1 MDWTPGDEDDVDDN
15 VNDDDEDW
23 NFETLKSVN
32 ERQSENYKK
41 KNNEISTFISLL
53 NNSCIENIK

>member
-32 ERQSENYKK
+32 EGQSENY
-41 KNNEISTFISLL
+41 
-53 NNSCIENIK
+53 

>member
-41 KNNEISTFISLL
+41 K
-53 NNSCIENIK
+53 